1 VKRLAIVLAVLFN
14 LTARPALAGEP
25 VSIELVLGVDCSLS
39 VNNVEYAL
47 QMHGIAAALRH
58 PAVIAAIVSH
68 DKGVA
73 FALFRWAG
81 VAEDKPS
88 VDWRVLRTP
97 DDIAATAAE
106 IDGLKSSNVG
116 YLTAIGEAMAQGM
129 LFLADNGYDGLA
141 RRIDISG
148 DGRSNAGRDPSMMRA
163 LATAAGITVNGL
175 AILTD
180 DGDLANYFLDNVVAG
195 PDSFVEPAVDYN
207 AFRAAMLKKLL
218 RELQPALSEVPSAP
232 ALHRT
237 ARLP

>member
-1 VKRLAIVLAVLFN
+1 VKRLAIVLAALFS

-25 VSIELVLGVDCSLS
+25 VSIELVLGVDSSLS

-58 PAVIAAIVSH
+58 PAVIAAILSH

-81 VAEDKPS
+81 VAEEKPG

-97 DDIAATAAE
+97 ADIAATAAE
-106 IDGLKSSNVG
+106 IEGLKSSNVG
-116 YLTAIGEAMAQGM
+116 YLTAIGEAMAQAM
-129 LFLADNGYDGLA
+129 NFLADNGYDGLA

-148 DGRSNAGRDPSMMRA
+148 DGRSNAGRDPAVMRA
-163 LATAAGITVNGL
+163 LASAAGITVNGL
-175 AILTD
+175 AILTGD
-180 DGDLANYFLDNVVAG
+180 ADLANYYRENVVAG
-195 PDSFVEPAVDYN
+195 PDAFVEPALDYN

-218 RELQPALSEVPSAP
+218 RELQPALSEATP